1 MKLYIDKENL
11 ISLIKSK
18 DNYLFEDCQLLI
30 RKELDVQYNFEKSEI
45 EKNEYLL
52 AWFQRFG
59 DGIKGEQ
66 IFSSPERVYPARPVK
81 SNFYI
86 NGEGETFNSIY
97 LIDDEHICEVIAE
110 KSCVLIGKIGDEVNI
125 LESLMIEKETRAI
138 SIESWKSF
146 CPNLPLSDVIIAD
159 TYYFKN
165 KEKYEKN
172 NNELI
177 GALANIPHN
186 SPLNV
191 VIITKPGNCDERINL
206 EEEQKRIKEL
216 VKKKTGSAKSSVT
229 ILTSNK
235 LHDRYLIT
243 NYYRINHGS
252 CFHLNDYGLKEDV
265 RTEIK
270 SHAVRSNEK
279 FSAELIS
286 IYQEIALSPVK
297 CVGDKKSNL
306 IRFE

>member
-30 RKELDVQYNFEKSEI
+30 RRELDVQYNFEKSEI
-45 EKNEYLL
+45 WKNEYLL

-59 DGIKGEQ
+59 DGIKGEH

-86 NGEGETFNSIY
+86 SGGGESFNSIY

-110 KSCVLIGKIGDEVNI
+110 KSCVLIGKIGDEVNV
-125 LESLMIEKETRAI
+125 LERLMIEKETRAI
-138 SIESWKSF
+138 SIESWKNF
-146 CPNLPLSDVIIAD
+146 CPKLPLSDVIITD
-159 TYYFKN
+159 TYYFKD
-165 KEKYEKN
+165 KETYEKN

-177 GALANIPHN
+177 EALANIPHN

-191 VIITKPGNCDERINL
+191 VIITKPENCDKRINL
-206 EEEQKRIKEL
+206 EEEQKRIKEF
-216 VKKKTGSAKSSVT
+216 VKNRTGSAKSSVT

-235 LHDRYLIT
+235 IHDRYLIT

-252 CFHLNDYGLKEDV
+252 CFHLKDNGLKKDV
-265 RTEIK
+265 HSEIK
-270 SHAVRSNEK
+270 SHAIRNNEK
-279 FSAELIS
+279 YSKDLIS

-306 IRFE
+306 IKFE